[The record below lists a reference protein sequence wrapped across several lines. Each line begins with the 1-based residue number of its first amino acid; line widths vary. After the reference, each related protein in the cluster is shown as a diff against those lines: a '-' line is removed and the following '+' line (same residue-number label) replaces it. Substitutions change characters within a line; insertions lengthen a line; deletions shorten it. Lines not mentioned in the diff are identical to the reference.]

1 MVKKYT
7 NEHDYYKPLRAFLT
21 YHFGKT
27 AGNETKLATVLHYC
41 KTNWARISEHEID
54 GGDLD
59 ENVKTLLEIQPMDIA
74 RYFKYLAYGTETPAP
89 GRARGGRASGA
100 RMPALDEETF
110 MYTCGQNSYGELG
123 HEHSEE
129 RFFPEK
135 VKFLVGRNLARIAAG
150 NEHTAVLADT
160 GDHSYVPN
168 KIYI

>member
-27 AGNETKLATVLHYC
+27 AGNETKLANVLHYC

-89 GRARGGRASGA
+89 GRAAVGPVACECPPWTRKRLCTLATKTPTENWATSTPKSG
-100 RMPALDEETF
+100 
-110 MYTCGQNSYGELG
+110 S
-123 HEHSEE
+123 
-129 RFFPEK
+129 
-135 VKFLVGRNLARIAAG
+135 FLKR
-150 NEHTAVLADT
+150 
-160 GDHSYVPN
+160 
-168 KIYI
+168 